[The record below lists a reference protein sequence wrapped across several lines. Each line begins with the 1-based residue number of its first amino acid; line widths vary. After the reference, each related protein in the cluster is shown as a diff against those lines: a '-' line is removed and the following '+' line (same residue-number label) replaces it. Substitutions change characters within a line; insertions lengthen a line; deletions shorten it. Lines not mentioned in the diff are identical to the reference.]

1 LNNNKL
7 HKSSAIFLATVLVA
21 GIIALSSPSFMV
33 GAQAVPQYGM
43 EREYGSYEQPEYG
56 SYEQPEY
63 GSYEQPEYGSY
74 EQPDSYEQ
82 PEYGMDS
89 YEKPSYRNDYYE
101 QPEYPSYKPDY
112 KPEYPSYE
120 KDNRDKSKKDS
131 VSINKVKCINTNLNI
146 NGNNTGNVGI
156 GNKGQ
161 GYLGTYSSAD
171 GRNGGDDG
179 YSKQGKGF
187 ECIINNNNN
196 NTNIAAGGGGNVPEP
211 EPEPNCTDAI
221 ACFANLNPTQLGDL
235 KDELGLAV
243 DAPDEALCN
252 ILDDFTGAELRFE
265 ITEPVVGV
273 TDAVAT
279 VIINCLIDAG
289 FTNLIEE

>member
-1 LNNNKL
+1 MVLITGTIT
-7 HKSSAIFLATVLVA
+7 AI
-21 GIIALSSPSFMV
+21 SPSFIIGV
-33 GAQAVPQYGM
+33 QAQGDPYHQMYNK
-43 EREYGSYEQPEYG
+43 YNSYE
-56 SYEQPEY
+56 EQP
-63 GSYEQPEYGSY
+63 
-74 EQPDSYEQ
+74 
-82 PEYGMDS
+82 
-89 YEKPSYRNDYYE
+89 R
-101 QPEYPSYKPDY
+101 EYPSQYADREYNSYK
-112 KPEYPSYE
+112 PSYE
-120 KDNRDKSKKDS
+120 KNSYDTHPSYGNDNYQPREYSSYQQDYKQEYPKYVKENYKPKKDS
-131 VSINKVKCINTNLNI
+131 VSINKFNCINTNLNI
-146 NGNNTGNVGI
+146 NGNNTGDINV
-156 GNKGQ
+156 GNKGAAEG
-161 GYLGTYSSAD
+161 GYVGGYSSD
-171 GRNGGDDG
+171 GGSGYNGNAG
-179 YSKQGKGF
+179 YYYDNGYDNNKQGKGF

-252 ILDDFTGAELRFE
+252 VLDDFTGAELRFE

-273 TDAVAT
+273 TDAVAS